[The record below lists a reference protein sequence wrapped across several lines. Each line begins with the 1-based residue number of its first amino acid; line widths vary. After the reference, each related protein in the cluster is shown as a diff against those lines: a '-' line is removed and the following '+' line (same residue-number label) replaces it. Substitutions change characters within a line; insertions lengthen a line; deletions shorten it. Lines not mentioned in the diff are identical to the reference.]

1 MSKDHNTVASK
12 FLKKLLRMPHIFF
25 RITGIQVE
33 DFQRI
38 VKENRPAWNRLQ
50 KRKNAMV

>member
-1 MSKDHNTVASK
+1 MKKTNTVASK
-12 FLKKLLRMPHIFF
+12 VLQKLLRMPHLFF

-38 VKENRPAWNRLQ
+38 VKENRSAWNRLQ
-50 KRKNAMV
+50 KKK